1 MVKLSLLRGQPLVYG
16 GVGGSKKMKEAVL
29 MHSVELEAKYLN
41 LDIFKKILLGLVFI
55 LLFLIPALSYSA

>member
-1 MVKLSLLRGQPLVYG
+1 MVKLSLLRGQPLGYG
-16 GVGGSKKMKEAVL
+16 GVGGSEKMKEAVL

>member
-1 MVKLSLLRGQPLVYG
+1 
-16 GVGGSKKMKEAVL
+16 MKEAVL